1 MHTDRAVQPTAQA
14 PRTRAPNH
22 TTPAA
27 PGEPR
32 PPRLLRAF
40 FSPLRWY
47 VTEGRTPVVAGSIEV
62 GHLPRPRLRP
72 EPAAETAHGAARLP
86 RECCGALP

>member
-1 MHTDRAVQPTAQA
+1 MHTDRAVQPTTQA
-14 PRTRAPNH
+14 PRVLPIH

-27 PGEPR
+27 PRESRLRG
-32 PPRLLRAF
+32 LLRAF

-62 GHLPRPRLRP
+62 GHMPRPRLLP
-72 EPAAETAHGAARLP
+72 EPAAQTAMDAALLP
-86 RECCGALP
+86 LECCGAAS